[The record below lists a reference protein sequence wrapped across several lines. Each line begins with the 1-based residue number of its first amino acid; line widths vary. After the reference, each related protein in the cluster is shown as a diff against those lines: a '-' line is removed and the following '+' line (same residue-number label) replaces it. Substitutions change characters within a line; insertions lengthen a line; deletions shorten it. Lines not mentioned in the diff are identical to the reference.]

1 MTSLRR
7 LAGSLLL
14 AAIPLG
20 FLAVFFFYPLFAILQ
35 LSLFP
40 AGQFAAAAIQGVIE
54 TPYYG
59 RVLWFTTWQAGL
71 STLGAFLIGL
81 PAAYIFAHYRFPGKT
96 LLRGLSTLP
105 FVMPTVVAA
114 AAFGALLGPRG
125 LLNALAVDGLGFQQP
140 PIRLI
145 NTIWI
150 ILLAH
155 TFYNT
160 SIVIRLV
167 GGFWANLDPR
177 LAAAAAVLGADP
189 WRRFRH
195 ITLPLLTPSLAA
207 AGVLVFLFNF
217 TSFGVVLILGGARF
231 ATLEVE
237 IYRSAVRLFDL
248 PAAAVLA
255 LAQLGFTLAL
265 LIVYTRLQARIT
277 GPLSL
282 RPVRAHERLPRSWAE
297 RSLVYG
303 SLSLLGLML
312 AAPFL
317 ALILRSLTVGGGFG
331 LQHYRALFINRAG
344 SVFFIT
350 PVAAVRNSLIF
361 AAATV
366 ALSLVIGVASAYLLA
381 GRSPGRRQAAALLD
395 PIFMLPLGA
404 SAVTLGFGFIVALD
418 EPPLNLR
425 ASLALIPLAHTLI
438 AFPFVLRALLPTLR
452 SLDPRLREAAAVMGA
467 GPGRV
472 LRHIDAPILARALV
486 VGVVFTFTIS
496 MGEFSASLLVSRPQ
510 LLTLPVAI
518 YRFLGQP
525 GLANYGQALALS
537 VILLLVTVLAFLGL
551 ENLRYDDIGEF

>member
-1 MTSLRR
+1 MSSPRR
-7 LAGSLLL
+7 LAAYLLL
-14 AAIPLG
+14 ALIPLG
-20 FLAVFFFYPLFAILQ
+20 FLAIFFFYPLLAIFR

-40 AGQFAAAAIQGVIE
+40 EGRLAVTALQEMAA

-59 RVLWFTTWQAGL
+59 RVLWFTTWQAAL
-71 STLGAFLIGL
+71 STLGAFAVGL
-81 PAAYIFAHYRFPGKT
+81 PVAYIFSHYRFPGKN
-96 LLRGLSTLP
+96 LLRGLTTLP
-105 FVMPTVVAA
+105 FVMPAVVVA
-114 AAFGALLGPRG
+114 AAFGAFLGPRG
-125 LLNALAVDGLGFQQP
+125 LLNALAVDWLGWDTP
-140 PIRLI
+140 PIRLA
-145 NTIWI
+145 NTVWI

-155 TFYNT
+155 VFYNT

-177 LAAAAAVLGADP
+177 LGAAAAVLGASP

-195 ITLPLLTPSLAA
+195 ITLALLTPSLAA

-237 IYRSAVRLFDL
+237 IYRSAVRLFNL

-255 LAQLGFTLAL
+255 LVQLGFTLVL
-265 LIVYTRLQARIT
+265 LVIYTRLQARIT

-282 RPVRAHERLPRSWAE
+282 RPSRAHERVPRSWTEKA
-297 RSLVYG
+297 LVYG
-303 SLSLLGLML
+303 SLSILGCLL

-317 ALILRSLTVGGGFG
+317 ALILRSLTLGGGFG
-331 LQHYRALFINRAG
+331 LQHYRNLFINRTG

-350 PVAAVRNSLIF
+350 PVEAVRNSLLF
-361 AAATV
+361 AVATV
-366 ALSLVIGVASAYLLA
+366 ALSLIIGVASAYLLA
-381 GRSPGRRQAAALLD
+381 GGRGGRSKIASLLD
-395 PIFMLPLGA
+395 PVFMLPLGA
-404 SAVTLGFGFIVALD
+404 SAVTLGFGFLIALD

-425 ASLALIPLAHTLI
+425 ASLALIPIAHTLI
-438 AFPFVLRALLPTLR
+438 AFPFVLRALLPVLR
-452 SLDPRLREAAAVMGA
+452 SLDPRLREAAATLGA
-467 GPGRV
+467 GPIRV
-472 LRHIDAPILARALV
+472 LRHIDAPILSRALI
-486 VGVVFTFTIS
+486 VGVVFAFTVS

-510 LLTLPVAI
+510 FLTLPVAI

-525 GLANYGQALALS
+525 GVANYGQALALS